1 MSTSKRMTA
10 KRRSACRRIT
20 SMTSPRARIPMTMT
34 SLVEKAKYLEQE
46 LADQLHGD
54 EESHAGLFYSDEEIV

>member
-1 MSTSKRMTA
+1 
-10 KRRSACRRIT
+10 
-20 SMTSPRARIPMTMT
+20 MTMT